1 MSKELPS
8 APRYPVK
15 SVGNALR
22 LLLLLHDRQVLRL
35 SDASTALGVS
45 PSTAHRLLGMLQ
57 HHGFAQQSATSRAY
71 VAGPALLALALSAS
85 RRAELRE
92 RGRPHLERL
101 MEETQETV
109 HLAVL
114 DGRRVLFL
122 DSIESPRALRVSSRT
137 GTLTWAHCTSVGKVL
152 LAELPEERVVD
163 LYSDER
169 LAGMT
174 ERSIASSKELLE
186 SLVVVRSQ
194 GYALNRG
201 ESEDGVGS
209 VGAVVRDRLGR
220 VAAAV
225 STAAPLVRLVKPRLN
240 RIIEATQRTALAL
253 GQDLGTDPEA
263 LALDGGSEY
272 DLRTS

>member
-1 MSKELPS
+1 
-8 APRYPVK
+8 
-15 SVGNALR
+15 
-22 LLLLLHDRQVLRL
+22 
-35 SDASTALGVS
+35 
-45 PSTAHRLLGMLQ
+45 
-57 HHGFAQQSATSRAY
+57 
-71 VAGPALLALALSAS
+71 
-85 RRAELRE
+85 
-92 RGRPHLERL
+92 
-101 MEETQETV
+101 MEETGETV

-163 LYSDER
+163 LYSDEQ

-240 RIIEATQRTALAL
+240 EIIQATQRTALAL
-253 GQDLGTDPEA
+253 GEDLGTDPDA
-263 LALDGGSEY
+263 LAPRDASEY
-272 DLRTS
+272 DLPTS